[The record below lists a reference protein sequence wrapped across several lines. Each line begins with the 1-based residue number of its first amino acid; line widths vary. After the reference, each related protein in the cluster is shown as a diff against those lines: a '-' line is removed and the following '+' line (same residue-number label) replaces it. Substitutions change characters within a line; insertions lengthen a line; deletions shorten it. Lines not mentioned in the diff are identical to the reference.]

1 MIRKGTQGPG
11 MRHITN
17 AVGPEKMRDILE
29 RVPRACIAFNNA
41 GVIDVVPVEFRF
53 QEGRYWIG
61 MLGGRSEPAPGPGEP
76 MKLLIDEGMHYF
88 DMRGIWIRGRAA
100 VSEEQPEG
108 GSPALTWF
116 QLAPETFVAWDFGA
130 MREVRKR

>member
-1 MIRKGTQGPG
+1 
-11 MRHITN
+11 MRRITN

-61 MLGGRSEPAPGPGEP
+61 MLGGRSEPAPGPDEP
-76 MKLLIDEGMHYF
+76 VKLLIDEGMYYF
-88 DMRGIWIRGRAA
+88 DMRGIWIRGRALP
-100 VSEEQPEG
+100 SEEPPKG
-108 GSPALTWF
+108 GLPSLTWL
-116 QLAPETFVAWDFGA
+116 QLVPDKFVAWDFGA
-130 MREVRKR
+130 MREVRKQ